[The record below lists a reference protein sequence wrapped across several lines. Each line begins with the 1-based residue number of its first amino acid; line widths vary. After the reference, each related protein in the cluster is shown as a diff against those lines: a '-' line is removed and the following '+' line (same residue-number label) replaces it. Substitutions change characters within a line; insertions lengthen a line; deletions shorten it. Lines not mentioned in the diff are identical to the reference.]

1 MFDLT
6 GRVAVVTGGT
16 GALGAAFAR
25 GLAQAGAHVAILAR
39 RAEPLAAL
47 TAELRGAGAHALGLQ
62 ADVLD
67 KSQLRAAAEQI
78 LAHFGH
84 VDILVNAAGGNQ
96 PQATVTPDERTFFD
110 LPEEA
115 LTFVFNLNWLGSL
128 LAAQI
133 FGRYMAAQ
141 GSGAIINL
149 SSMAAFR
156 PLTRV
161 VAYASAKAALNNFT
175 QWLAVYMAREHS
187 PNIRVNAIAP
197 GFFLGEQN
205 RFLLIDAERGTLT
218 ERGAQ
223 IIAHTPMA
231 RFGTPDDL
239 IGTLIWLAS
248 DASRF
253 VTGIVVPVDGGFSAY
268 SGV

>member
-115 LTFVFNLNWLGSL
+115 LTFV
-128 LAAQI
+128 
-133 FGRYMAAQ
+133 
-141 GSGAIINL
+141 
-149 SSMAAFR
+149 
-156 PLTRV
+156 
-161 VAYASAKAALNNFT
+161 
-175 QWLAVYMAREHS
+175 
-187 PNIRVNAIAP
+187 
-197 GFFLGEQN
+197 
-205 RFLLIDAERGTLT
+205 
-218 ERGAQ
+218 
-223 IIAHTPMA
+223 
-231 RFGTPDDL
+231 
-239 IGTLIWLAS
+239 
-248 DASRF
+248 
-253 VTGIVVPVDGGFSAY
+253 
-268 SGV
+268 